1 MIDPTFIV
9 IFISVTLLMLAVFS
23 LVGWL
28 VAGKQDMSRRL
39 AEIAVPVNT
48 QGDMQII
55 LKGEELSQIP
65 LLDRQLRKM
74 GVSQYLRRLLA
85 TANLS
90 MKVGQL
96 VLMMLISGMMGMV
109 LALKTNSILLVVC
122 FTLLFGSVPLL
133 VVFRIRKRRIQSFE
147 SQFPDGLDMM
157 RNAIRAGFA
166 LIRALQLVG
175 TESPDPVG
183 MEFRKTSEE
192 INLGI
197 PIKDALMNLTTRVD
211 SVDLRLFVTALLIQ
225 RESGGNLNEIL
236 YKLSDTIRARFKLA
250 GQVQIYTAQGRLS
263 QLVLGLLPVA
273 FALIVTVIN
282 PDYIMVLLREPQGHM
297 LIALAIVMQVLG
309 YIVIRKII
317 TIKMQ

>member
-1 MIDPTFIV
+1 MIDPTIIV

-23 LVGWL
+23 LAGWL

-39 AEIAVPVNT
+39 AELAVPVNA
-48 QGDMQII
+48 QGDMPII
-55 LKGEELSQIP
+55 LRGEELSQIP

-74 GVSQYLRRLLA
+74 GVSRYLRRLLA

-90 MKVGQL
+90 MTVGQL
-96 VLMMLISGMMGMV
+96 VLMMLVSGMMGMV
-109 LALKTNSILLVVC
+109 LALKTNSILLAVC

-133 VVFRIRKRRIQSFE
+133 VVFHIRKRRIQLFE

-175 TESPDPVG
+175 VESPDPVG

-197 PIKDALMNLTTRVD
+197 PMKDALMNLTTRVD
-211 SVDLRLFVTALLIQ
+211 SMDLRLFVTALLIQ

-236 YKLSDTIRARFKLA
+236 FKLSDTIRARFKLA
-250 GQVQIYTAQGRLS
+250 GQVRIYTAQGRLS
-263 QLVLGLLPVA
+263 QLVLGLLPIA
-273 FALIVTVIN
+273 FALIVTAIN
-282 PDYIMVLLREPQGHM
+282 PDYIMVLVREPQGHM

-309 YIVIRKII
+309 YVFIRKII